1 MLNMK
6 KLLPLISLLVL
17 TACSNPILSS
27 SDNSG
32 SSSSSEV
39 ASSATSSSTSETTSS
54 ETSSSSSSSSLISS
68 SSSSSNSV
76 PSSSSSSSSSSSIE
90 VPPTPSELFDSFHSA
105 LALKNSTLIDEN
117 YIEQKFIEGRIL
129 TNHYFGK
136 FAERGDDG
144 YCHYLDQGLYHFNF
158 VENGIEIDRC
168 KTVNKDI
175 DMCDFFYTTYDLK
188 DFKTKWKKT
197 TDDFVYT
204 STEKEISVLIAELDG
219 QGILAEGSDTFN
231 GTLTLSSDGKS
242 AKYETTAISN
252 DFGTFQMSFT
262 VKDLGTTAHE
272 SVTNYLANAPR
283 LVSTNEFPNEV
294 KTALTSMFGITINA
308 PTGTSYAHDSYVS
321 YNDDQSVRQ
330 ISYED
335 FLAGDQVTNYRTYL
349 ESIGFTLSD
358 VTTEKDDLKKLGY
371 VRYYYEKV
379 VGSETLFVELYFV
392 PKIQLDTFEQT
403 LYPNG
408 ILHLRFIRPTE

>member
-6 KLLPLISLLVL
+6 KLLPLISLLAL

-27 SDNSG
+27 SGNSG

-39 ASSATSSSTSETTSS
+39 ISSATSSSTSETSI
-54 ETSSSSSSSSLISS
+54 SSSLSSLSS
-68 SSSSSNSV
+68 SASSASSSV
-76 PSSSSSSSSSSSIE
+76 PSSSSSSSSSSIE

-105 LALKNSTLIDEN
+105 LALKNSALIDEN

-136 FAERGDDG
+136 FAENGDDG
-144 YCHYLDQGLYHFNF
+144 YCKYLDQGLYHFNF
-158 VENGIEIDRC
+158 VDDGIEIDRC

-188 DFKTKWKKT
+188 DFKNKWKKT

-204 STEKEISVLIAELDG
+204 STDKELSVLIAELDG

-231 GTLTLSSDGKS
+231 STLTLASDGKS

-252 DFGTFQMSFT
+252 DFGTFQMGFT
-262 VKDLGTTAHE
+262 VKDLGTTSHE
-272 SVTNYLANAPR
+272 SVTTYLENAPR
-283 LVSTNEFPNEV
+283 LVATNEFPSEV
-294 KTALTSMFGITINA
+294 KTAINSMFEMDINA

-330 ISYED
+330 IFYED
-335 FLAGDQVTNYRTYL
+335 FLAGDQVTSYRTYL
-349 ESIGFTLSD
+349 ESIGFTISD
-358 VTTEKDDLKKLGY
+358 ITTEKEDLKKLGY

-408 ILHLRFIRPTE
+408 ILHIRFVRPEQ